1 MMLGTN
7 VEKMFQTPI
16 PKLYADDIEVK
27 VKQVTE
33 KGAVALL
40 YKTARTDMRILD
52 MCVGPENWQDVYQE
66 IKGNLYCTIKIRN
79 PVTGEWVGKTDCG
92 TESREDGEGNQ
103 KKGEASD
110 AFKRAGFKWGIG
122 RELYTA
128 PFIFLKVPT
137 VRNGNRFELR
147 DRFDRFSVKNITY
160 RDNRSIKDLV
170 IVNQRG
176 AVVYSSKGKSDP
188 APDAAPTSAAQQP
201 APQQQHHSLTCDL
214 CGQPISAIMY
224 QGQTL
229 TAQQTADRFGKCL
242 VCLQVEAAQRQA
254 G

>member
-1 MMLGTN
+1 MVDAGSIAQ
-7 VEKMFQTPI
+7 MFREEI

-27 VKQVTE
+27 VKQVSQ

-52 MCVGPENWQDVYQE
+52 KCVGPENWQDEYHE
-66 IKGNLYCTIKIRN
+66 IKGNLYCTIKIQN

-128 PFIFLKVPT
+128 PFIFLNVPT
-137 VRNGNRFELR
+137 VKNGNRFELK
-147 DRFDRFSVKNITY
+147 DRFDRFSVKSITY

-176 AVVYSSKGKSDP
+176 AVVYSNKGKSAPDPDATP
-188 APDAAPTSAAQQP
+188 APPTQQP
-201 APQQQHHSLTCDL
+201 QQHHSLTCDL

-242 VCLQVEAAQRQA
+242 VCLQAEAASQRA